1 MKNVALITGGS
12 TGVGYALAEQFAQHG
27 QDLVLVSKNA
37 AALKAA
43 SERLKNDYKVEVATF
58 EADLRDETSAE
69 AIYSFCREKKIQVE
83 TLVNN
88 AGAGTYGPFAE
99 SSADDNEANVQID
112 IVTLIDLTYLF
123 LHDMKERH
131 SGYIMNVSST
141 AAFQPGPNL
150 AVFYASKSFVLSF
163 TEAIA
168 VELEGSGVVV
178 SCFCPGP
185 VQSEFLEESGMDKS
199 KVVKKFK
206 PLDVRKAAKVAYVGL
221 HKGKVVVIPGGKNK
235 RRAFIV
241 RFFSRKAVRNM
252 MKRITSP
259 IIDEK

>member
-12 TGVGYALAEQFAQHG
+12 SGVGYALAEEFASHG
-27 QDLVLVSKNA
+27 HDLVLVAGNE
-37 AALKAA
+37 AALKQAA
-43 SERLKNDYKVEVATF
+43 ERLKAEFKIDVLTF
-58 EADLRDETSAE
+58 QADLRDDTSAE
-69 AIYSFCREKKIQVE
+69 AIYSYCREKGLSIDA
-83 TLVNN
+83 LVNN

-123 LHDMKERH
+123 LHDMKQRH
-131 SGYIMNVSST
+131 QGYIMNVSST
-141 AAFQPGPNL
+141 AAFQPGPNM

-168 VELEGSGVVV
+168 VELKGSGVAV

-185 VQSEFLEESGMDKS
+185 IQSEFLEQSGMDKS

-206 PLDVRKAAKVAYVGL
+206 PLDVRKAAKAAYEGL
-221 HKGKVVVIPGGKNK
+221 YKGKVVVIPGGKNK
-235 RRAFIV
+235 RRAFAV
-241 RFFSRKAVRNM
+241 RLFSRKAVRNM
-252 MKRITSP
+252 MSRITSP
-259 IIDEK
+259 IVDEK